1 MNVKEG
7 AGNLR
12 VGTNRLTEI
21 IKKNDGKGLDKMRN
35 KSERASERQRQ
46 RDREERE
53 CP

>member
-1 MNVKEG
+1 MKGG
-7 AGNLR
+7 AENLR

-35 KSERASERQRQ
+35 KSEGVSERQRQ